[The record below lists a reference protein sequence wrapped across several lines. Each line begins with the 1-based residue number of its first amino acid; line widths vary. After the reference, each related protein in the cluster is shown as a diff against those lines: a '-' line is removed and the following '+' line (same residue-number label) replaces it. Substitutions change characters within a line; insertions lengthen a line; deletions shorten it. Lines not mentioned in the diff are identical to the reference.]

1 MREGLWLIQ
10 KKGNPFW
17 LIKAYL
23 RTPKR
28 KKNKTSWSKQGKYV
42 RISGAVRGHY
52 LFQDANNS
60 RERSSRKTVCRL
72 GKLKKG
78 NCIYIYKYTFVKA
91 KLEIFVLKSV
101 PFGTTS
107 DTVVFW
113 IYFHKKASWGAKSV
127 NISKTPN
134 LVLWGKPGQERPL
147 ERNQLPRV

>member
-10 KKGNPFW
+10 KKGNLFL
-17 LIKAYL
+17 LIKSYL

-28 KKNKTSWSKQGKYV
+28 KKSKTSWSKQGKFV

-52 LFQDANNS
+52 LFQDANNF
-60 RERSSRKTVCRL
+60 RERSSRKIVFRIAKSSRGYWLYIQIYLCQ
-72 GKLKKG
+72 GK
-78 NCIYIYKYTFVKA
+78 A
-91 KLEIFVLKSV
+91 EIFLLNSV

-113 IYFHKKASWGAKSV
+113 IYFHKKASRGAKSL

-147 ERNQLPRV
+147 DRNQLPRV